1 MSVLT
6 LAGKQINWDKP
17 PAAKTRVMWSRK
29 TSSGKRVTGSLR
41 TIAHLDHLDT
51 LAVKKY
57 GKHIVV
63 FQPPYNT
70 GVKASAGTHDY
81 DACLDGYIPGVSW
94 REQERFFRANGA
106 GAWWRNK
113 SQGFSNHIHWLVLPP
128 REGKD
133 VSDDFRT
140 AGFKVGKYV
149 DGGWS
154 TKGRRFV
161 SSQIADYYD
170 HRTGLTG
177 HRIDPSWFPKDIAA
191 TIFDLPAYIKRQR
204 GGAKPPAPKPP
215 SGKPAKVLR
224 FAHMSMQ
231 FSDSFQ
237 HQRADIEKVF
247 AQGYDVITGTEVG
260 KNYPHTRAELRRV
273 AKERGYFYSGPKDYN
288 TWVAVKQSIVAHD
301 SWASGA
307 TLALKG
313 SASFKPKPPGRWGK
327 RGLVWGQF
335 SLGGKFGVVSVG
347 AVHYVTRGGSGGR
360 KTALDKAY
368 AKVIGLWGRK
378 HAAGS
383 KLAFVAG
390 DMNLIDRK
398 NDVFYGQPFATCWDE
413 LKKWPN
419 TGHGNIDVIA
429 RYKPDAR
436 VTCVSARALTDKQFF
451 LHTDHFLIEAEYRIT
466 SL

>member
-1 MSVLT
+1 MSVLA
-6 LAGKQINWDKP
+6 LSGKPINWAKP
-17 PAAKTRVMWSRK
+17 PAANARVMWSRK
-29 TSSGKRVTGSLR
+29 TSGGKRVTGSLR

-63 FQPPYNT
+63 LQPAYNT
-70 GVKASAGTHDY
+70 GVKASEGTHDY
-81 DACLDGYIPGVSW
+81 DACLDGYIPAVPW

-113 SQGFSNHIHWLVLPP
+113 SQGFSNHIHWFVLPP
-128 REGKD
+128 REGSD
-133 VSDDFRT
+133 VNDDFKV

-154 TKGRRFV
+154 TKGRRIA
-161 SSQIADYYD
+161 SSQIEDYYD
-170 HRTGLTG
+170 HKTGLKG
-177 HRIDPSWFPKDIAA
+177 HQPDYGSWFPKDIRA
-191 TIFDLPAYIKRQR
+191 TIFNLPAYIKRQQV
-204 GGAKPPAPKPP
+204 GPGAPKPP
-215 SGKPAKVLR
+215 TGKPAKVLR

-231 FSDSFQ
+231 FSDPLKQ
-237 HQRADIEKVF
+237 QTADIEKVF

-260 KNYPHTRAELRRV
+260 KNFLYVRSELRRV
-273 AKERGYFYSGPKDYN
+273 AKEQGYFYSGPRDYN
-288 TWVAVKQSIVAHD
+288 TWVVVKKSIVAHD
-301 SWASGA
+301 SWKSGA

-313 SASFKPKPPGRWGK
+313 SASFTPKPPGKWGR

-335 SLGGKFGVVSVG
+335 SLGGNYGVVSVG
-347 AVHYVTRGGSGGR
+347 AVHYVTRGGSGKR

-368 AKVIGLWGRK
+368 AKVIGLWGRR

-398 NDVFYGQPFATCWDE
+398 TDVFYGQPFVTCWDDLE
-413 LKKWPN
+413 EWPN

-436 VTCVSARALTDKQFF
+436 VKCIGARVLDDRKFF
-451 LHTDHFLIEAEYRIT
+451 LHTDHFLVEAEYRIA